1 MAKIALIHHS
11 GVIGGAGV
19 SLINTIKALSSQH
32 EITVFVSDSPDD
44 ILKTLKKCQDE
55 LGIKVESYGHR
66 IGALTYYNG
75 GDRILSPRFL
85 YRFSLIIKQWLYWNR
100 TLRELNPDIIITN
113 SIILSWMS
121 LLPEVRRRK
130 SICFVR
136 ETIFGSIR
144 HRFNKFLRRL
154 LSDFDRVAF
163 LSEFDRESWNFDKT
177 QSEVIRNFIDTS
189 SLDNTISRDS
199 ACTLLNLDPT
209 SFHVLYVGGVSH
221 MKGFDLAIKSVL
233 NLNESKDIDIIIAGV
248 DFDDRMEMGD
258 GKMSQY
264 ETEIQSYILQHKYRS
279 KVHMVGRQLNMSR
292 CYAASDVVI
301 VPMRKAHQSRPVF
314 EAGYFSKPVIISDF
328 PNIKEDVI
336 DGSNG
341 YLFESDNIDDLSD
354 KILRFA
360 SNRES
365 ATIIGN
371 CNREMT
377 DRNHS
382 EASSRQAIVNLI
394 MQIS

>member
-1 MAKIALIHHS
+1 MAKIAIIHHS

-55 LGIKVESYGHR
+55 LGIKVESYGRR

-75 GDRILSPRFL
+75 GDRIFSPRFL

-121 LLPEVRRRK
+121 LLLEVRRRK

-136 ETIFGSIR
+136 ETICGSIR
-144 HRFNKFLRRL
+144 HSFNKFLRRL
-154 LSDFDRVAF
+154 LSGFDRVAY

-199 ACTLLNLDPT
+199 ACKLLNLEPA

-233 NLNESKDIDIIIAGV
+233 NLNESMDIEVIIAGV
-248 DFDDRMEMGD
+248 DFDDRMRMGG
-258 GKMSQY
+258 GKLSKY
-264 ETEIQSYILQHKYRS
+264 ETEIQSYILQHQYRS
-279 KVHMVGRQLNMSR
+279 KVHMVGRQLNMSQ
-292 CYAASDVVI
+292 CYAASDVLI
-301 VPMRKAHQSRPVF
+301 VPMRRVHQSRPVF
-314 EAGYFSKPVIISDF
+314 EAGYYSKPVIISHF

-336 DGSNG
+336 DGING
-341 YLFESDNIDDLSD
+341 LLFKPDNVDDLSN
-354 KILRFA
+354 KILQLA
-360 SNRES
+360 SDHQL
-365 ATIIGN
+365 ATEIGN
-371 CNREMT
+371 RNRQMT
-377 DRNHS
+377 EQNHS
-382 EASSRQAIVNLI
+382 EASSRRAILNLI